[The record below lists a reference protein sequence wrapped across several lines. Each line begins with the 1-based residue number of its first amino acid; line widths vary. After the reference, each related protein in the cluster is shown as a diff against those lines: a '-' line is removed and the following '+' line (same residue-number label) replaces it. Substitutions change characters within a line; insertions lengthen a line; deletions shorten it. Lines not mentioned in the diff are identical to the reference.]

1 MEQLL
6 IGSLRAAAPIVLV
19 ALGGVFAIR
28 ARVYHLGLEGLMLVG
43 AFVSVVV
50 TVWTGSVAF
59 GVLGAVV
66 AAMVLS
72 VLYWVVIGPL
82 RADPIIAGLGLSG
95 LGLGATSFALQAL
108 FDGGQTLRA
117 PAGLPRPVSGTGQG
131 LLATASALSV
141 LVWLTPLIAWV
152 CWLVLRRT
160 GWGLRLAAVGDHPFA
175 ARSIGVSPSLVRLQ
189 ALVVCGA
196 LTGLGGAELA
206 LGGLQLFTQNMTN
219 GRGYIAFV
227 AVVFGANHPIGTALA
242 GLFFGVAD
250 GIGVQSQVLFPGLV
264 PSEVVLALPYALTII
279 AVTIS
284 GAARRHRVEEAAGF
298 RELQDAT

>member
-1 MEQLL
+1 MEQLVL
-6 IGSLRAAAPIVLV
+6 GSLRAAAPIVLV
-19 ALGGVFAIR
+19 ALGGVVAIR

-43 AFVSVVV
+43 AFVSVVL
-50 TVWTGSVAF
+50 TVGTGSVLV
-59 GVLGAVV
+59 GVVGAVAV
-66 AAMVLS
+66 SMVLS
-72 VLYWVVIGPL
+72 VVYWVVIGPL

-95 LGLGATSFALQAL
+95 LGLGATSFALQAW

-117 PAGLPRPVSGTGQG
+117 PAGLPRPVTGVADGPLALVSG
-131 LLATASALSV
+131 LSV
-141 LVWLTPLIAWV
+141 LVWATPVIAWL
-152 CWLVLRRT
+152 CWVVLRRT

-175 ARSIGVSPSLVRLQ
+175 ARSIGVSPALVRLQ

-227 AVVFGANHPIGTALA
+227 AVVFGANHPIGAALA
-242 GLFFGVAD
+242 ALFFGVAD
-250 GIGVQSQVLFPGLV
+250 GIGVQSQVLFPGIV
-264 PSEVVLALPYALTII
+264 PTEVVLALPYVLTII
-279 AVTIS
+279 AVTVS
-284 GAARRHRVEEAAGF
+284 GAARRDRVEEAAGF

>member
-1 MEQLL
+1 MEQL
-6 IGSLRAAAPIVLV
+6 IVGSLRSAAPIVLV

-43 AFVSVVV
+43 AFTSVVLV
-50 TVWTGSVAF
+50 VRTGSV
-59 GVLGAVV
+59 VLGVVGAVFV
-66 AAMVLS
+66 SMVLS
-72 VLYWVVIGPL
+72 VLYWAVIGPL

-95 LGLGATSFALQAL
+95 LGLGATTFALQAL
-108 FDGGQTLRA
+108 FGGGQTLRA
-117 PAGLPRPVSGTGQG
+117 PGGLPRPVTGVQEGALAMVSG
-131 LLATASALSV
+131 LSV
-141 LVWLTPLIAWV
+141 LVWLTPVIAAG
-152 CWLVLRRT
+152 CWLLLRRT

-196 LTGLGGAELA
+196 LAGLGGAELA

-227 AVVFGANHPIGTALA
+227 AVVFGASHPLGAAVA

-250 GIGVQSQVLFPGLV
+250 SIGVQSQVLFPGLV
-264 PSEVVLALPYALTII
+264 PSEVVLALPYLLTIL
-279 AVTIS
+279 AVTLS

-298 RELQDAT
+298 RELQET